1 MKTFNDIYN
10 SIKTDFTPQ
19 PSSIPDLA
27 IILAKIYEALKSDKY
42 SEFSPFNI
50 DNSVIDTDKTTIE
63 RLIKELKET
72 NTKGEDSFFVNSEGI
87 ERTIVD
93 IKTLEINILNPST
106 NSSDSKMFDF
116 SQLKAQLLYLIE
128 VARQGLTFT
137 KKKIII
143 DNLANLKGKNAKINY
158 LNSTLLSIRQNQN
171 LWDKFQY
178 DNISKFI
185 ELELNKWEKFIDEK
199 ENLNF
204 SSANEL
210 HKFIVKLINEKL
222 FHNIRYLEGYKI
234 FWRDESCFKEPKK
247 ETEIQHFIKSILK
260 PYCDDNNIKIHRES
274 TIANGQIDMT
284 FTFLNYSVCLEIKK
298 AQHNDILNA
307 INTQL
312 SEYMIGEE
320 TENGIYMIL
329 WYKSSNGYEFPK
341 KYNDIVELI
350 SKIKIESDILKY
362 EIIGVDCSK
371 PISPSKR

>member
-19 PSSIPDLA
+19 PRSIPDLA

-307 INTQL
+307 INTQS